1 MNDKKKLDDKLN
13 SFLGED
19 TVECTGDQCVIK
31 GDKSLVEVI
40 KKRMITDDGRE
51 LING

>member
-19 TVECTGDQCVIK
+19 AVECTGDQCVIK